1 MQTRVSFI
9 CEMKWKH
16 QISCDSRWDKP
27 CTLLIS
33 LNSIKNVACEQN
45 WEIATNN
52 GWKGKRKGMY
62 LAICLVFFLKEKL
75 DTSKKY

>member
-16 QISCDSRWDKP
+16 QISCDSVWDKP

-33 LNSIKNVACEQN
+33 LNNIKNVACEQN
-45 WEIATNN
+45 WGIATNN
-52 GWKGKRKGMY
+52 RWKGKRKGMY
-62 LAICLVFFLKEKL
+62 LAICLTFF
-75 DTSKKY
+75 